1 MAFSGGRRQHRLL
14 SDVNIT
20 PLVDV
25 TLVLLISFMI
35 TVPMLAHGF
44 DVNLPRTTAAPE
56 IPARPDKPPLVIGVP
71 KTNNRLPLDRIL
83 VSVDQKPT
91 PMTLDRLAKI
101 LKANAGRTDA
111 GRRPVYLRADKDVR
125 YEIVM
130 RVMDVAKASGVTKL
144 GMVTEPEVPRRTGA
158 GR

>member
-1 MAFSGGRRQHRLL
+1 M

-25 TLVLLISFMI
+25 CLVLLISFMI

-44 DVNLPRTTAAPE
+44 EVKLPKTRAARQM
-56 IPARPDKPPLVIGVP
+56 PARQDRPPVVISVP
-71 KTNNRLPLDRIL
+71 QTNNQKARLDDIT
-83 VSVDQKPT
+83 VSVDNNPVS
-91 PMTLDRLAKI
+91 LARLAEMLRK
-101 LKANAGRTDA
+101 NAALPPAR
-111 GRRPVYLRADKDVR
+111 RRPVYLRADKDLR

-130 RVMDVAKASGVTKL
+130 RVMDVAKASGVTNL
-144 GMVTEPEVPRRTGA
+144 GMVTEPDTSAAPRA

>member
-1 MAFSGGRRQHRLL
+1 M

-25 TLVLLISFMI
+25 CLVLLISFMI

-44 DVNLPRTTAAPE
+44 DVQLPRTRAARPM
-56 IPARPDKPPLVIGVP
+56 PARQDRPPVVISVP
-71 KTNNRLPLDRIL
+71 KTNNRMQRLDDIT
-83 VSVDQKPT
+83 VSIDST
-91 PMTLDRLAKI
+91 PVSLSRLAEMLRK
-101 LKANAGRTDA
+101 NAALPPAR
-111 GRRPVYLRADKDVR
+111 RRPVYLRADKALR

-130 RVMDVAKASGVTKL
+130 RVMDVAKASGVTNL
-144 GMVTEPEVPRRTGA
+144 GMVTQPEPPPASGA